1 MSEANRAY
9 RAGDE
14 TGLQEVAALW
24 QEGPEGRREAPGKS
38 VAAASAPTLVRQV
51 ENMRARLLEIERELQ
66 KLFGSRLYELFIAAR
81 QARRQGRDLLAE
93 MAEKL
98 DHTLQQLNQQLAAT
112 A

>member
-1 MSEANRAY
+1 
-9 RAGDE
+9 
-14 TGLQEVAALW
+14 
-24 QEGPEGRREAPGKS
+24 
-38 VAAASAPTLVRQV
+38 V
-51 ENMRARLLEIERELQ
+51 ENKRARLLEIERELQ
-66 KLFGSRLYELFIAAR
+66 KRFGSRLYELFIAAR